1 MVGGRREGGLVIV
14 SCKCND
20 KNNFMMSPLSSTQTG
35 RDCGR
40 TCPSGMNISVK
51 IQAGVT
57 RSHQESPGVT
67 RSHQATPVTR
77 SAVGCFIKQ
86 FILSGFHALSNVCTF
101 LFTSLSIYI

>member
-67 RSHQATPVTR
+67 RSHQESPGNSR
-77 SAVGCFIKQ
+77 YKVGSRVF
-86 FILSGFHALSNVCTF
+86 
-101 LFTSLSIYI
+101 Y

>member
-57 RSHQESPGVT
+57 RSL
-67 RSHQATPVTR
+67 QATPVTR

-86 FILSGFHALSNVCTF
+86 FILSGFHALSNICTL